1 MEFYIENQ
9 VQDQKL
15 SGKNTLYVELCKKIG
30 HFQEEFQSSIYFLE
44 DSRNDRI
51 LEFHNENR
59 VWGQKLSEKKPLM
72 LKLAKTSQ
80 IRGIPGFLDVW
91 ILGLRNPEMIPKV
104 HIIIPLS

>member
-51 LEFHNENR
+51 SEFHIENR
-59 VWGQKLSEKKPLM
+59 V
-72 LKLAKTSQ
+72 
-80 IRGIPGFLDVW
+80 
-91 ILGLRNPEMIPKV
+91 
-104 HIIIPLS
+104 